1 MKSILPLLLI
11 ISLLI
16 SSCSS
21 ALKVYTT
28 HDKSIDF
35 SSYKTFNFYEVKEE
49 YLKMKEVNRRRLA
62 MAIELELGMKGIKRS
77 VNDPD
82 LMVNLY
88 SLLNRTENTTSTTY
102 NDGMGYYGGVSP
114 YGASIGVSVSPGSYS
129 EYYTQGSVTLDLV
142 DRKANK
148 LVLEGVAKI
157 DAGDGED
164 ADRVINYAV
173 KKMLADIPYP
183 KK

>member
-1 MKSILPLLLI
+1 
-11 ISLLI
+11 
-16 SSCSS
+16 
-21 ALKVYTT
+21 
-28 HDKSIDF
+28 
-35 SSYKTFNFYEVKEE
+35 
-49 YLKMKEVNRRRLA
+49 
-62 MAIELELGMKGIKRS
+62 
-77 VNDPD
+77 
-82 LMVNLY
+82 
-88 SLLNRTENTTSTTY
+88 
-102 NDGMGYYGGVSP
+102 MGYYGGVSP

-164 ADRVINYAV
+164 ADRVINYAD